1 MIGGYLFSPMNDF
14 DHCFAVE
21 NDEENLCGFA
31 MTIYQSEK
39 YDQVFQRTW
48 IEQLEQ
54 KYPNVDQVKAES
66 IRSSHLLCDS

>member
-21 NDEENLCGFA
+21 NDDENLCAFA

-39 YDQVFQRTW
+39 YDKVFQRTW

-54 KYPNVDQVKAES
+54 KYPNIDQVTTGP
-66 IRSSHLLCDS
+66 IRSSRLLTDI